1 MACSEE
7 ITKNFTMVSF
17 YRKLNGKI
25 NIQSSF
31 IETVSLE
38 LSENIGKLEAI
49 RANLTSE
56 EERK

>member
-1 MACSEE
+1 VACSEE